1 MQVLHWDSAPPTGAN
16 DFYRYSHTDHLGSTS
31 LELGEDAR
39 TISQETVHP
48 FGETAW
54 SKDSEVSYKTIRY
67 SGKERDATPT
77 RAWAARLMRA
87 HSALVHLRITRMQ

>member
-54 SKDSEVSYKTIRY
+54 SKDSEVSYKTFVIRVKN
-67 SGKERDATPT
+67 GM
-77 RAWAARLMRA
+77 RLPRE
-87 HSALVHLRITRMQ
+87 HVQRV